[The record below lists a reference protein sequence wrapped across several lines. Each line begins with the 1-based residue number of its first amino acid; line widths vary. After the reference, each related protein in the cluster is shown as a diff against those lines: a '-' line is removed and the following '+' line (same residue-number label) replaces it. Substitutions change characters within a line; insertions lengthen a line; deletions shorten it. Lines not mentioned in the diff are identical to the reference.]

1 MMNSTHD
8 MQATTAAA
16 CSRLD
21 RGVAVSG
28 GVYANGRNMAIFGAA
43 TGGFWTLE
51 PKTTKHHHSQRERR
65 T

>member
-1 MMNSTHD
+1 MINSTHD
-8 MQATTAAA
+8 MQAITAAA

-21 RGVAVSG
+21 RGVAG
-28 GVYANGRNMAIFGAA
+28 GVYAGGRNVAIFGAA